1 MTPGAGSAVM
11 LDSGIQYK
19 GNEGIAS
26 WEGRYVDDAKRFG
39 RFVKETVGPRITD
52 EELSFEA
59 ELRGLAS
66 TGMATEFV
74 EKMLKSLPQ
83 SEDWKIGEAFAECAL
98 QYDSGREIHWPWNNI
113 RDQRTPRASL
123 PGADL
128 VGFYREG

>member
-52 EELSFEA
+52 EELSFE
-59 ELRGLAS
+59 LA
-66 TGMATEFV
+66 ME
-74 EKMLKSLPQ
+74 
-83 SEDWKIGEAFAECAL
+83 
-98 QYDSGREIHWPWNNI
+98 
-113 RDQRTPRASL
+113 
-123 PGADL
+123 
-128 VGFYREG
+128 